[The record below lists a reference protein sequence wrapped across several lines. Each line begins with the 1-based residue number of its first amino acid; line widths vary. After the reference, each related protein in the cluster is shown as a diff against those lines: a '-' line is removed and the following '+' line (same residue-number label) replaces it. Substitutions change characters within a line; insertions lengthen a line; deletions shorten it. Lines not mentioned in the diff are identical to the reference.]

1 MFWTAINTE
10 TDQMS
15 QRIKL
20 KFFPSDNMISDMV
33 CDLAL
38 QGFNIQMEPCAETDH
53 YVLIAELAYEGEEP
67 ELLSQRPTLH

>member
-1 MFWTAINTE
+1 
-10 TDQMS
+10 MS

-38 QGFNIQMEPCAETDH
+38 QGFNIKIEPCLETDH
-53 YVLIAELAYEGEEP
+53 YVLIAELVYEGEDP
-67 ELLSQRPTLH
+67 ELFPAGPTIH